1 MVSFVHLMTVDVCFD
16 MRNLISA
23 GQGTVI
29 EQSVQTNTKQQ
40 LIMLL
45 KMKKQ
50 IMKLM
55 MIPFS
60 TRKTSATSAKK
71 TLLCKDD
78 FLDHVGKKHF
88 QGMLDAAEIQNS
100 DF

>member
-1 MVSFVHLMTVDVCFD
+1 MTVDVCFD

-23 GQGTVI
+23 GQGTVH

-60 TRKTSATSAKK
+60 TRKTSATSEKK
-71 TLLCKDD
+71 RHC
-78 FLDHVGKKHF
+78 FAR
-88 QGMLDAAEIQNS
+88 MS
-100 DF
+100 S

>member
-1 MVSFVHLMTVDVCFD
+1 MTVDVCFD

-23 GQGTVI
+23 GQGTVH

-60 TRKTSATSAKK
+60 TRKTSLTSAKK
-71 TLLCKDD
+71 QHC
-78 FLDHVGKKHF
+78 FAR
-88 QGMLDAAEIQNS
+88 MS
-100 DF
+100 S

>member
-1 MVSFVHLMTVDVCFD
+1 MTVDVCFD

-23 GQGTVI
+23 GQGTVH

-60 TRKTSATSAKK
+60 TRKTSATSEKNP
-71 TLLCKDD
+71 TLLCKDE
-78 FLDHVGKKHF
+78 FLDHVGNKHIR
-88 QGMLDAAEIQNS
+88 GMLDAAEIQNS